1 MSFKEYLGYEGEIL
15 PKLATGF
22 GGGIGRKGSIC
33 GALTGSIMM
42 IGMKWGR
49 TDPKDRETV
58 SKVHEKCRQF
68 WDQFEK
74 EFGSVNCYN
83 LTGCD
88 FTKEEERKRWQAS
101 GGNEKCTAIVERTAK
116 ILFDFIE
123 EK

>member
-1 MSFKEYLGYEGEIL
+1 M
-15 PKLATGF
+15 A
-22 GGGIGRKGSIC
+22 
-33 GALTGSIMM
+33 

-49 TDPKDRETV
+49 TDPKDKETV

-74 EFGSVNCYN
+74 EFGNINCYN

-88 FTKEEERKRWQAS
+88 FTNEEERKRWQAS
-101 GGNEKCTAIVERTAK
+101 GGNEKCTAIVERTTK
-116 ILFDFIE
+116 MLFDFIK

>member
-1 MSFKEYLGYEGEIL
+1 M
-15 PKLATGF
+15 A
-22 GGGIGRKGSIC
+22 
-33 GALTGSIMM
+33 

-49 TDPKDRETV
+49 TDPKDKETV

-74 EFGSVNCYN
+74 EFGGVNCYN

-88 FTKEEERKRWQAS
+88 FTNEEERKKWQAS
-101 GGNEKCTAIVERTAK
+101 GGNEKCTAIVEKTAK
-116 ILFDFIE
+116 MLFDIIK